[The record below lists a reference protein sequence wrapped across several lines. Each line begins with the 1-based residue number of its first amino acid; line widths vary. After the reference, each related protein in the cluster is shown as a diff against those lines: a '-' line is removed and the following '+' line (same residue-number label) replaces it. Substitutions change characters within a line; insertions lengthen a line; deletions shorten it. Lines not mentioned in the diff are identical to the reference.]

1 MLGRVSDADLRLLR
15 VFAAVVECGGFA
27 AAQALL
33 NVSESTIS
41 THMHDLETRLGL
53 RLCQRGRGG
62 FRLTEDGEVV
72 FRAAS
77 DLFGSLDRFQT
88 KIATRK
94 RQLNGPLVIGMPDN
108 IITHPE
114 FPLSTAI
121 DRFYGR
127 ENAVHITVEVLTPR
141 DLERGVLE
149 GKLHLA
155 IAPRHQRVA
164 GLRYEKLLAEINY
177 FYCGRKHAL
186 FGQAGRKPSLEEI
199 AGAGL
204 ISRGYL
210 SNFDQRFFKDAPHH
224 ATVYS
229 MEASALLILS
239 GRFGGFLPSYYAQRW
254 VASGDM
260 RPLRPD
266 ILAYSPDFFIV
277 SRKGAELS
285 LAAKTFHGDLRAVA
299 AEMKK
304 AK

>member
-62 FRLTEDGEVV
+62 FRLTEDGEAV
-72 FRAAS
+72 FRAAG

-114 FPLSTAI
+114 FPLSAAI

-127 ENAVHITVEVLTPR
+127 ENAVHISLEVLTPR

-149 GKLHLA
+149 GRLHLA

-164 GLRYEKLLAEINY
+164 GLRYEKLIVEINY
-177 FYCGRKHAL
+177 FYCGRMHPL
-186 FGQAGRKPSLEEI
+186 FSQTSRKLSAEEI
-199 AGAGL
+199 AAGGL

-224 ATVYS
+224 ATAYS
-229 MEASALLILS
+229 MEASAILILS

-254 VASGDM
+254 VAAGDM
-260 RPLRPD
+260 RALRPD

-277 SRKGAELS
+277 SRKGADLS
-285 LAAKTFHGDLRAVA
+285 LAAKTFHGDLRAAA
-299 AEMKK
+299 AELKK